1 MIYKTFMM
9 GKNKKQ
15 LLIVINAIKKTGH
28 CDREKECVCG
38 GGTTLARTGG
48 EKTSEK

>member
-15 LLIVINAIKKTGH
+15 LLIVINAIKKIGH
-28 CDREKECVCG
+28 CDRGKECVCVG
-38 GGTTLARTGG
+38 YYF
-48 EKTSEK
+48 SEDRRREDI